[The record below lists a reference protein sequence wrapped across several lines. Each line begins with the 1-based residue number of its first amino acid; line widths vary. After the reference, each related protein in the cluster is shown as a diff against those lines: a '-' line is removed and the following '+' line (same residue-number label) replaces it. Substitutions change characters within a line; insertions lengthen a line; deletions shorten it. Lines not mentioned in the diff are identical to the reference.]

1 MLGCRKKI
9 KKLPKRHIENVA
21 IQSKLTSL
29 EARGFMR
36 NIVPYKPPEDGA
48 EKMGKYFEE
57 ICGTTNL
64 NEELK
69 GDKKFQLLVALSN
82 EFSYK
87 VPNSILHT
95 MKKLGNVFDFYMTP
109 VDTRVPYDKLQEMD
123 LPPNLHV
130 IPNYHR
136 FHPDEDTK
144 FGGITAFPKSSTIIS
159 GLLTKKKYK
168 GFNAGNPWT
177 DI

>member
-1 MLGCRKKI
+1 
-9 KKLPKRHIENVA
+9 
-21 IQSKLTSL
+21 
-29 EARGFMR
+29 
-36 NIVPYKPPEDGA
+36 
-48 EKMGKYFEE
+48 
-57 ICGTTNL
+57 
-64 NEELK
+64 
-69 GDKKFQLLVALSN
+69 
-82 EFSYK
+82 
-87 VPNSILHT
+87 
-95 MKKLGNVFDFYMTP
+95 MTP